1 MVGTAIPAETG
12 SVERASVVPGSLI
25 RAAGAAAAFDR
36 FPPYRAGMRWLEE
49 FVTQPHSELGRPGP
63 VCPRLAPAL
72 RANTVWLVSV
82 AVHGFTAG
90 DAVGAG
96 RLLLRLFDEITHEIA
111 HEVTDEVTDDVVGE
125 AAGPRRSAAT
135 VLGFFPGLPERAA
148 AGFIDGGH
156 RLLRAEFAERGVMLG
171 EFHAGSS
178 VGSAHNRAFPVMRS
192 PVPIYA
198 VRAMTP
204 HDLLFVDQPGTTPAE
219 REGFLL
225 AYHRHLGPRLS
236 PAARD
241 RLIAALAAARTAL
254 QSGDRS

>member
-1 MVGTAIPAETG
+1 MLGTAIAAGTG

-49 FVTQPHSELGRPGP
+49 FVTQPHPELGRPGP
-63 VCPRLAPAL
+63 VCPQLAPAL
-72 RANTVWLVSV
+72 RADTVWLVSV
-82 AVHGFTAG
+82 AVPGFTAG
-90 DAVGAG
+90 AAVGAG
-96 RLLLRLFDEITHEIA
+96 RLLLRLFDEITHEFA
-111 HEVTDEVTDDVVGE
+111 DEVADDVVGS
-125 AAGPRRSAAT
+125 AAGARRSAAT

-178 VGSAHNRAFPVMRS
+178 VGGAHNRALPVMRS
-192 PVPIYA
+192 PVPMYA
-198 VRAMTP
+198 VRAMTA
-204 HDLLFVDQPGTTPAE
+204 HDLLFADQPGTTPAE

-225 AYHRHLGPRLS
+225 AYQRHLGPWLS
-236 PAARD
+236 SAARD
-241 RLIAALAAARTAL
+241 RLIAALAAVRTAAH
-254 QSGDRS
+254 SGDRS